1 MVWVETPTNPTLKVT
16 DIAAVSKIC
25 KELGLIL
32 VVDNT
37 FLTPYLSNPLDHG
50 ADIVIHSGSKYLAGH
65 SDIVMGFVAT
75 NNDEYAE
82 QLQFHYFSIGGVA
95 GAFDSYLVLRSV
107 KTLSIRME
115 AICKN
120 AMRIAEFLE
129 AHPKVEKIYYPGL
142 KSSPYYEL
150 QKKQAKGTAGVIS
163 FVVKDGTAETSRTFL
178 KSLKTFSLAESLGGV
193 ESLAEC
199 PALMTHANVPEEHRQ
214 KIGVVDGLIR
224 IACGIENIE
233 DLEADLEN
241 AFTSI

>member
-82 QLQFHYFSIGGVA
+82 
-95 GAFDSYLVLRSV
+95 
-107 KTLSIRME
+107 
-115 AICKN
+115 
-120 AMRIAEFLE
+120 
-129 AHPKVEKIYYPGL
+129 
-142 KSSPYYEL
+142 
-150 QKKQAKGTAGVIS
+150 
-163 FVVKDGTAETSRTFL
+163 
-178 KSLKTFSLAESLGGV
+178 
-193 ESLAEC
+193 
-199 PALMTHANVPEEHRQ
+199 
-214 KIGVVDGLIR
+214 
-224 IACGIENIE
+224 
-233 DLEADLEN
+233 
-241 AFTSI
+241 